1 MLQLTN
7 VYFKFGDDP
16 LFEELSFTVHAGHRV
31 GIVGRNGAGKTTLFE
46 LIQGTLAPHE
56 GNVELPVAWRIASLR
71 QHVEPTERSA
81 IEFVMDGDIRLRR
94 VQVAIERAE
103 KEKNDEGLAEAL
115 TEFEDLDGYRYENR
129 AATILVGLG
138 FTASEFSKP
147 YREFSGGWRIR
158 LNLAQALMT
167 PAELMLLDEPTNH
180 LDLEATVWLQRWLS
194 RFDGTVLM
202 IAHDRDFLDGAVD
215 TIVHIDQY
223 QAKTYRGGYSSF
235 EEQRATQ
242 LAQQEVLH
250 ERQIRERQRIGRFI
264 DRFRYK
270 ATKARQVQ
278 SRIKL
283 LERMQEVA
291 IVRTEL
297 PYRFS
302 FQSPTRLDQPM
313 VQIDNCCLGYGGIQV
328 IGDFTQRIY
337 PGDRIGV
344 LGLNGAGKSTLLK
357 SLASELAPIEGSIQ
371 LSEHT
376 SVGYFAQHQ
385 LEVLDGHQSARDHV
399 AHLVEMTEQ
408 QIRNF
413 LGAWGFGGNDIFRSV
428 EQFSGGEK
436 ARLVLAMISLE
447 RPALLVLDE
456 PTNHLDIDMRSALA
470 YALDSF
476 EGAVVVVAHDQ
487 HLLRQCVNEFWLID
501 GGRVSAFE
509 GDLEDYEES
518 LDRIVEEPK
527 KSTTRSSKEV
537 RKERA
542 ELRNRQRNLVRR
554 REEVEGLL
562 AKLEQELR
570 DLNDLL
576 VNPETF
582 QRADRDELNDWMRQ
596 HGAKKKKID
605 ELENEWMSIEER
617 LYGG

>member
-1 MLQLTN
+1 M
-7 VYFKFGDDP
+7 
-16 LFEELSFTVHAGHRV
+16 
-31 GIVGRNGAGKTTLFE
+31 
-46 LIQGTLAPHE
+46 IQGKLAPLE
-56 GNVELPVAWRIASLR
+56 GNVELPSAWRIASLR
-71 QHVEPTERSA
+71 QHVDPTNRSA

-94 VQVAIERAE
+94 VQRAIERAE
-103 KEKNDEGLAEAL
+103 QEGNDKTLAHAL

-138 FTASEFSKP
+138 FTASDFSKP

-194 RFDGTVLM
+194 KFDGTVLM
-202 IAHDRDFLDGAVD
+202 IAHDRDFLDSAVD
-215 TIVHIDQY
+215 TIIHIDQY

-235 EEQRATQ
+235 EEQRAAH
-242 LAQQEVLH
+242 LIQQETLH
-250 ERQIRERQRIGRFI
+250 QRQNRERQRIGRFI
-264 DRFRYK
+264 ERFRYK

-278 SRIKL
+278 SRVKL

-302 FQSPTRLDQPM
+302 FQSPSRLDQPM
-313 VQIDNCCLGYGGIQV
+313 VQIDDCSLGYGGIQV

-357 SLASELAPIEGSIQ
+357 SLASEISPLEGSIQ

-385 LEVLDGHQSARDHV
+385 LEILNSSQSARDHV
-399 AHLVEMTEQ
+399 AQLIEMTEQ

-413 LGAWGFGGNDIFRSV
+413 LGAWGFSGNDIFRRV
-428 EQFSGGEK
+428 GQFSGGEK
-436 ARLVLAMISLE
+436 ARLVLALISLE
-447 RPALLVLDE
+447 RPALLVFDE
-456 PTNHLDIDMRSALA
+456 PTNHLDIDMRAALA
-470 YALDSF
+470 NALDSF

-487 HLLRQCVNEFWLID
+487 HLLRQCVNEFWLIE
-501 GGRVSAFE
+501 GGKVSAFE

-518 LDRIVEEPK
+518 LDQIAEESK
-527 KSTTRSSKEV
+527 KPTTRSSKEV

-542 ELRNRQRNLVRR
+542 ELRNKQRNLVRR
-554 REEVEGLL
+554 KEEVEGLL
-562 AKLEQELR
+562 AKLEREVQ

-596 HGAKKKKID
+596 HGSKKKKID